1 MGLRL
6 EQIVPWGRSR
16 SEYIRMFDL
25 TEADLQGKI
34 LDCGSGPASFNAEMT
49 ALGYSVISCDPI
61 YQFSTEQIQQ
71 RIDETY
77 EIVLDKVEAT
87 RENFIW
93 TIFRSPQEM
102 AQSRLNTMQH
112 FLADFSLGLQQKRY
126 QTYELPNL
134 PFENNE
140 FDLALCSHLLF
151 LYSDQLNLEFHL
163 ASILEMCRVSP
174 EVRIFPLLL
183 NMTGETSPFLEPVMQ
198 TLKEQGYTVNL
209 RQVPYEFLRGGNQML
224 QIKTS

>member
-16 SEYIRMFDL
+16 AEYVQMFDL
-25 TEADLQGKI
+25 TEADLQGRI

-49 ALGYSVISCDPI
+49 KLGHSVISCDPI
-61 YQFSTEQIQQ
+61 YQFSTKQIQQ
-71 RIDETY
+71 RINETY
-77 EIVLDKVEAT
+77 EIVLSKVEAT

-93 TIFRSPQEM
+93 KIFRSPEEA
-102 AQSRLNTMQH
+102 AQCRMTAMRN
-112 FLADFSLGLQQKRY
+112 FLIDFSTGLQQKRY
-126 QTYELPNL
+126 QNHELPTL
-134 PFENNE
+134 PFENDQ

-163 ASILEMCRVSP
+163 ASIIEMCRVSS

-183 NMTGETSPFLEPVMQ
+183 NMTGETSPFVEPVMQ

-209 RQVPYEFLRGGNQML
+209 RQVPYEFQRGGNQML
-224 QIKTS
+224 QVKT

>member
-6 EQIVPWGRSR
+6 EQVVPWGRSL
-16 SEYIRMFDL
+16 SEYVQMFDL
-25 TEADLQGKI
+25 TEADLQSKI

-49 ALGYSVISCDPI
+49 QLKHSVISCDPI

-71 RIDETY
+71 RISETY
-77 EIVLDKVEAT
+77 EVILSKVEAT
-87 RENFIW
+87 RENFVW
-93 TIFRSPQEM
+93 SNFRSPEEM
-102 AQSRLNTMQH
+102 GQSRMASMQK
-112 FLADFSLGLQQKRY
+112 FLIDFSTGLQQKRY
-126 QTYELPNL
+126 QIYELPNL
-134 PFENNE
+134 PFENNQ

-163 ASILEMCRVSP
+163 ASIIEMCRIST

-209 RQVPYEFLRGGNQML
+209 RQVPYEFQRGGNQML
-224 QIKTS
+224 QVKTL

>member
-16 SEYIRMFDL
+16 SEYIQMFDL
-25 TEADLQGKI
+25 TEADLQDKI

-49 ALGYSVISCDPI
+49 ALGYSVTSCDPI
-61 YQFSTEQIQQ
+61 YQFSAEQIQQ

-77 EIVLDKVEAT
+77 ETILGKVQAT
-87 RENFIW
+87 REKFIW
-93 TIFRSPQEM
+93 TTFRSPQEM
-102 AQSRLNTMQH
+102 VQTRMTSMRH
-112 FLADFSLGLQQKRY
+112 FLADFPLGLQQERY
-126 QTYELPNL
+126 QTHELPNL
-134 PFENNE
+134 PFENNQ
-140 FDLALCSHLLF
+140 FNLALCSHLLF

-174 EVRIFPLLL
+174 EVRVFPLLL

-198 TLKEQGYTVNL
+198 ALKEQGYTVNL
-209 RQVPYEFLRGGNQML
+209 RQVPYEFQRGGNQML